1 MKKKTDVTNL
11 IKIAGWIAVAVGGL
25 MASWASDKQQ
35 QQQTEESVKQYI
47 SEKTNGES

>member
-11 IKIAGWIAVAVGGL
+11 IKIAGWIAVAVGGF

-47 SEKTNGES
+47 SQKEES

>member
-1 MKKKTDVTNL
+1 MKNKIDVTN
-11 IKIAGWIAVAVGGL
+11 IVKVASWIAVAVGGI

-35 QQQTEESVKQYI
+35 KEQTEETIKQYI

>member
-1 MKKKTDVTNL
+1 MKNKIDVTNVV
-11 IKIAGWIAVAVGGL
+11 KIAGWIAVAVGGI

-35 QQQTEESVKQYI
+35 KEQTEETIKQYI